1 MTKSTAAP
9 TPGRTDRDAAT
20 SHTRTL
26 KSVACTIFRAL
37 FTAGLIIAVL
47 FGVLAVFTQVA
58 GIVLA
63 STATVEFA
71 HERVL
76 PIALVGA
83 AVVCIFSLLC
93 TYVDTAVEE
102 TDD

>member
-1 MTKSTAAP
+1 MTKATAAP
-9 TPGRTDRDAAT
+9 VPGRTDRGAT
-20 SHTRTL
+20 DRKRTP
-26 KSVACTIFRAL
+26 KTIACTIFRTL
-37 FTAGLIIAVL
+37 FTGGLIIAVL
-47 FGVLAVFTQVA
+47 FGVLAVFTQIA
-58 GIVLA
+58 GISLA